1 MKKEL
6 EGSCMKKDE
15 LLHEAREALAGMG
28 RALGMMGREVPARP
42 SETSDRK
49 IFRSK
54 EFPLLWKACSAKSE
68 NNKTRCGC
76 SSASQS
82 GGLSHLVLKPA
93 LDVWSRVKFGHF
105 CLLFPDSLVSEKVV
119 VVGQGVVAFR
129 LNRCFLAWSR
139 GASQKRDS

>member
-49 IFRSK
+49 IFSK
-54 EFPLLWKACSAKSE
+54 
-68 NNKTRCGC
+68 
-76 SSASQS
+76 
-82 GGLSHLVLKPA
+82 
-93 LDVWSRVKFGHF
+93 
-105 CLLFPDSLVSEKVV
+105 
-119 VVGQGVVAFR
+119 QGVSSPVEGM
-129 LNRCFLAWSR
+129 LC
-139 GASQKRDS
+139 